1 MRGSP
6 QADISLPISPLFLL
20 VLQEIP
26 IKCHILAHFRPIS
39 EYFDLLRLL
48 EKCGEAPHPAKTIG
62 LHKHRTE
69 RQKRQKEEADCGKAA
84 GKEAQKK
91 KKGGKQHNQQT

>member
-62 LHKHRTE
+62 LDIFLFSPLFPL
-69 RQKRQKEEADCGKAA
+69 EA
-84 GKEAQKK
+84 
-91 KKGGKQHNQQT
+91 

>member
-26 IKCHILAHFRPIS
+26 MKCHILAHFRPIS

-48 EKCGEAPHPAKTIG
+48 EKCGEAPHPAKTLG
-62 LHKHRTE
+62 LPWPL
-69 RQKRQKEEADCGKAA
+69 ALALGL
-84 GKEAQKK
+84 GPWP
-91 KKGGKQHNQQT
+91 GQT

>member
-48 EKCGEAPHPAKTIG
+48 EKCGEAPHPAKSIG
-62 LHKHRTE
+62 LSEIGQCSMCHV
-69 RQKRQKEEADCGKAA
+69 
-84 GKEAQKK
+84 KK
-91 KKGGKQHNQQT
+91 QNVLI